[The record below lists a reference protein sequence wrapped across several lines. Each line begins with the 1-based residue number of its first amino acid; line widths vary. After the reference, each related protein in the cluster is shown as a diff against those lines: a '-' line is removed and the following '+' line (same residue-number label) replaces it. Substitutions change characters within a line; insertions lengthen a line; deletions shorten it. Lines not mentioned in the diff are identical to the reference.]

1 MTIKSDRWFP
11 SRIALFKK
19 GIISSITCE
28 LCLEDLESSLYLWD
42 YPIARA
48 VRAECQ
54 LSLAKLNTN
63 PVSFQDLCADV
74 RLQFSS
80 PDMSCLDTLTT
91 QNMAKLN
98 FAGVRLMNEH
108 QWILGAVV

>member
-1 MTIKSDRWFP
+1 MSYAWKILSL
-11 SRIALFKK
+11 ILH
-19 GIISSITCE
+19 
-28 LCLEDLESSLYLWD
+28 SLYLWD
-42 YPIARA
+42 CPIERA

-80 PDMSCLDTLTT
+80 PDISFLDTLTT
-91 QNMAKLN
+91 QDMAKLN

-108 QWILGAVV
+108 QWILGVVV